1 VTELQADTLSAHPQD
16 VGPELDFWRTLP
28 VKQQPKWPNPD
39 ALRAAYTELST
50 LPPLVIAP
58 EVRSLTDRLAD
69 VARGEAF
76 LLQGGDCAETFA
88 ANTANKIRDK
98 VKTLLQMAVVLTYG
112 ASTPVVK
119 VARIAGQYAKPR
131 STDLEAATG
140 LPSYRGDAVNGL
152 ESTLEARLPDPF
164 RMVSAYH
171 HSAAALNMI
180 RAFATGGFASLAHV
194 HEWNKA
200 FVRDSAAGR
209 RYELMATDI
218 ERALAFMAACGIDLD
233 RTAELGGV
241 ELYTSH
247 EGLLLEYERA
257 LTRVEE
263 ATGQVCDLSA
273 HMIWIGER
281 TRDLD
286 GAHVDFLSRV
296 ANPLGCKIG
305 PKASPDEV
313 LTIAERLNPEH
324 IPGRL
329 TLITRMGA
337 GKIRDALPAIIEKV
351 NGAGHPVVWACDPM
365 HGNTRDVSGVKTRHF
380 DDVLDEVLGFFEVH
394 KQLGTRWPAH
404 RADRRE
410 RHGVPRW
417 RPGDRRGR
425 SRRPVRDGV
434 RPAVEHQSGPGARL
448 PRRRDAPVQPFPA
461 HRRARGQLTTRAGRT
476 PQPGRRP
483 GLAGLLSVAGYLGGS
498 TDGFSGSRDGP

>member
-1 VTELQADTLSAHPQD
+1 VELELPR
-16 VGPELDFWRTLP
+16 PELDFWRTLAA
-28 VKQQPKWPNPD
+28 KQQPNWPD
-39 ALRAAYTELST
+39 QEALRNAYAQLTA
-50 LPPLVIAP
+50 LPPLVTAP
-58 EVRSLTDRLAD
+58 EVRSLTERLAD

-131 STDLEAATG
+131 SADIEGSTG

-152 ESTLEARLPDPF
+152 DATPEARQPDPR

-171 HSAAALNMI
+171 HSAAALNLI
-180 RAFATGGFASLAHV
+180 RAFATGGFSSLSQV

-209 RYELMATDI
+209 RYEVMATDI

-241 ELYTSH
+241 ELFTSH

-257 LTRVEE
+257 LTRVEDS
-263 ATGQVCDLSA
+263 TGMVADLSA

-281 TRDLD
+281 TRDLG
-286 GAHVDFLSRV
+286 GAHMDFLSRV
-296 ANPLGCKIG
+296 ANPLGCKVG
-305 PKASPDEV
+305 PNASPEEV
-313 LTIAERLNPEH
+313 LAIAEKLNPQH
-324 IPGRL
+324 IAGRL
-329 TLITRMGA
+329 TLISRMGA
-337 GKIRDALPAIIEKV
+337 GKVRDALPPLVEKV
-351 NGAGHPVVWACDPM
+351 NAAGQPVVWACDPM
-365 HGNTRDVSGVKTRHF
+365 HGNTRDVHGVKTRHF

-394 KQLGTRWPAH
+394 KELGTHPGGLH
-404 RADRRE
+404 IELTGENVTECLGGGQEIGEADLGGRYE
-410 RHGVPRW
+410 TACDPRLNT
-417 RPGDRRGR
+417 
-425 SRRPVRDGV
+425 SQALELAFLV
-434 RPAVEHQSGPGARL
+434 AEMLQAT
-448 PRRRDAPVQPFPA
+448 
-461 HRRARGQLTTRAGRT
+461 RARHA
-476 PQPGRRP
+476 
-483 GLAGLLSVAGYLGGS
+483 
-498 TDGFSGSRDGP
+498 SR